1 MDNTAPSTR
10 TDFFTRKTQRNDVG
24 ELLAL
29 LNQIIE
35 SGGISALEKPL
46 NKAEFI
52 SWFLEAE
59 ILESSVCAIDR
70 ETGEPLG
77 FQTVSHFG
85 DIPADWVDIGTFVKP
100 GIQTRGIGSALFK
113 ATLAAL
119 DGKGM
124 VAINATIRADNTGG
138 LAYYRSCGFQDYKV
152 LKNARLSDGTLID
165 KICKR
170 YDFV

>member
-1 MDNTAPSTR
+1 MNKSAASEIA
-10 TDFFTRKTQRNDVG
+10 DFSVRKTQRNDVN

-35 SGGISALEKPL
+35 MGGTTAMEKKL
-46 NKAEFI
+46 NKAEFL
-52 SWFLEAE
+52 SSFLEAD

-77 FQTVSHFG
+77 FQIASHYG

-119 DGKGM
+119 EGKELM
-124 VAINATIRADNTGG
+124 AINATIRADNTGG
-138 LAYYRSCGFQDYKV
+138 LAYYNSRGFKDYKV
-152 LKNARLSDGTLID
+152 LTDAPLADGTPVD
-165 KICKR
+165 RICKR
-170 YDFV
+170 YDLG